1 MPKIIYHAQAQDLD
15 YSLRIAYNI
24 LGDTM
29 ETRKAKMI
37 INKSGGTASSHGKTY
52 RVTIPEYY
60 RQKKANTAGISK
72 YAQTEQA
79 AAIKVL
85 SRRHAV
91 HNDSCRRNRQVGAH

>member
-15 YSLRIAYNI
+15 YSSRIAYNI

-52 RVTIPEYY
+52 RVTIPNSWIE
-60 RQKKANTAGISK
+60 QLGIDEKTARLSYALTVRILSSEKSK
-72 YAQTEQA
+72 HCRN
-79 AAIKVL
+79 IKT
-85 SRRHAV
+85 HT
-91 HNDSCRRNRQVGAH
+91 NGTSCCN

>member
-15 YSLRIAYNI
+15 YSLRIACNI

-52 RVTIPEYY
+52 RVTIP
-60 RQKKANTAGISK
+60 
-72 YAQTEQA
+72 QTEQA

-91 HNDSCRRNRQVGAH
+91 HNDSCQRNRQVGAH